1 MVIERTRNDAVETR
15 YYISSRAH
23 KEHERMLFD
32 AVRNHWGI
40 ENKIHYPR
48 DVTYNEDHCRIR
60 KPTHARVM
68 CSLRNLALSL
78 YQLQNK
84 VFPNYRFKSN
94 PAMHEYFAASAQRLF
109 QWMTQCKRFL
119 L

>member
-1 MVIERTRNDAVETR
+1 VIERTRNDAVETR
-15 YYISSRAH
+15 YYISSRH
-23 KEHERMLFD
+23 YPGNERKLFD

-60 KPTHARVM
+60 TPHHARVM
-68 CSLRNLALSL
+68 CSLRNLAISL
-78 YQLQNK
+78 YQLQDK
-84 VFPNYRFKSN
+84 VFSNYRFKSN
-94 PAMHEYFAASAQRLF
+94 PAMHEYFASSSRQLF
-109 QWMTQCKRFL
+109 QWMTQCKCFL